1 MNEKFKAVSDIFSG
15 GIKIGNIEI
24 SGNSIYSFVHIFFQ
38 ILFILVLMFLS
49 VRIGN
54 KIIDKFINR
63 QKNLRFSLDEKKA
76 NTIGTVLKSILR
88 YSVYFLG
95 IFMIIEIIFGRIG
108 SIFVG
113 LGGAALGF
121 GAQSL
126 VKDVI
131 SGFLILFENQFSVGD
146 YVTIEDKSGIVE
158 EIELRITRIKDF
170 NGDVHIIPNGLINK
184 MTNHVK
190 NPIRFKVEI
199 GIAYEESVNNAIN
212 KINSICESFS
222 EKNGDI
228 LVENPKVYG
237 VTSLGDSS
245 VNITIYGKCVP
256 MNQWSAEVKLRQ
268 EILNGLNRENIEIPY
283 NKINIVK

>member
-222 EKNGDI
+222 ENNGDI